1 MKLVYLLVEGPTE
14 VTFVDKVLTLHLP
27 NLCLQP
33 IRVTTRAEGPRPMK
47 GGSVTYDSFKRQ
59 IQNLLR
65 NPQSTMVTTMLDY
78 QGLNSHF
85 PGRSGRDER
94 TAKQRA
100 EAVEAAMKADLGND
114 RYLPFIVMHEFEALL
129 FSKPSVIAEVVRR
142 PALAKPLE
150 DIRLSKNEYKAT
162 PEEINDSA
170 ATSPSARIEKLCLEL
185 FESKNVFQKTAH
197 GPLIAEKIGLPSI
210 REHCPHFD
218 GWVKKLEALDAS

>member
-14 VTFVDKVLTLHLP
+14 VTFVDKVLTPHLP
-27 NLCLQP
+27 GLLLQP
-33 IRVTTRAEGPRPMK
+33 IRVTTRAEGARPMK

-59 IQNLLR
+59 IHLLLR
-65 NPQSTMVTTMLDY
+65 DPRAVMVTTMLDY

-85 PGRSGRDER
+85 PGRSGRSEP

-100 EAVEAAMKADLGND
+100 EAVESAMKEDLTHD
-114 RYLPFIVMHEFEALL
+114 RYVPFVVMHEFEALL
-129 FSKPSVIAEVVRR
+129 FSKPEVIAEVVRR
-142 PALAKPLE
+142 PSMVKPLTE
-150 DIRLSKNEYKAT
+150 IRRSKNEYEST

-170 ATSPSARIEKLCLEL
+170 ATSPSARIEKICFDL

-197 GPLIAEKIGLPSI
+197 GPLIAERIGLPTI

-218 GWVKKLEALDAS
+218 GWLKKLEELAES